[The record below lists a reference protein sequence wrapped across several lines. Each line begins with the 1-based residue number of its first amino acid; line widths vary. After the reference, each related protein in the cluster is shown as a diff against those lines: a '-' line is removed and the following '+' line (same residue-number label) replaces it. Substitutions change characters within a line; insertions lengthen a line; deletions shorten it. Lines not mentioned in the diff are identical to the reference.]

1 MEKTTIQISVGTLE
15 RLRALKRFERESYD
29 DVINFVVDDY
39 EDDELTGEELDE
51 VKVALE
57 EVKRGEVYSIEDVA
71 KELGVVLE

>member
-39 EDDELTGEELDE
+39 GDDELTSEEIDGIQE
-51 VKVALE
+51 ALE
-57 EVKRGEVYSIEDVA
+57 DVRKNGTIPIEEVMKEAGISRG
-71 KELGVVLE
+71 